1 MAKVLVA
8 FHNGIV
14 DEKNPEAM
22 PVFMRRL
29 FVAWILQEIRSL
41 CIHMECLEQILERSM
56 RT

>member
-22 PVFMRRL
+22 PAFYEAFIR
-29 FVAWILQEIRSL
+29 AWILQEIRSL